1 MKYLDYKLNFI
12 IKYYSKILQIEES
25 FQEDLGARDWDHEKF
40 EKISK
45 HYKNVAVDMF
55 VKDDINSD
63 KIVDRSEF
71 KSWHNEL

>member
-1 MKYLDYKLNFI
+1 MYH
-12 IKYYSKILQIEES
+12 SKILQIEES
-25 FQEDLGARDWDHEKF
+25 FQEDEDFDLEKF
-40 EKISK
+40 KEISK

-55 VKDDINSD
+55 EKDDINSD

>member
-1 MKYLDYKLNFI
+1 MDYKLNFI
-12 IKYYSKILQIEES
+12 IRYHSKILQIEES
-25 FQEDLGARDWDHEKF
+25 FQEDLDHEKF
-40 EKISK
+40 ENISK

-55 VKDDINSD
+55 AKDDINSD

>member
-1 MKYLDYKLNFI
+1 MYH
-12 IKYYSKILQIEES
+12 SKILQIEES
-25 FQEDLGARDWDHEKF
+25 FQEDEDFDLEKY

-45 HYKNVAVDMF
+45 RYKNVAVDMF
-55 VKDDINSD
+55 EKDDINSD

>member
-1 MKYLDYKLNFI
+1 MDYKLNFI
-12 IKYYSKILQIEES
+12 IRYHSKILQIEES
-25 FQEDLGARDWDHEKF
+25 FQEDLDHEKF

-55 VKDDINSD
+55 AKDDINSD